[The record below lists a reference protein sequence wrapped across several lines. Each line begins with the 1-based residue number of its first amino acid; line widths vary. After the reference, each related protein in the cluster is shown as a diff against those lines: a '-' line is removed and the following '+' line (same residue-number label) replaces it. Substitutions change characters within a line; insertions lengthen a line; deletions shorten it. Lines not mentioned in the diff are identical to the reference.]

1 MKGVIQMAAKFHLWK
16 KLLWAVIMGTFS
28 SSPAISQ
35 SRPEFHPVHP
45 AIPNA
50 FDPHCLL
57 VENDSD
63 ADYLSDLEEIR
74 LGYDETDRD
83 MDSDGTADGLELGR
97 LYRERIEDLPWWD
110 THGQEPNVIYKIDFS
125 QWGMEQCEI
134 CGAAVNMGFIRIVN
148 PLASEDLDVPWIG
161 LHYMEHGS
169 FSYDGSINDGRVNVV
184 ALASVLHDAHLV
196 PVANDTDEDYLGDAE
211 ESEIG
216 YDAENPDED
225 GNWVRD
231 GADLSIGMVEII
243 AGLPEGP
250 LPDQV
255 YRIENYQYGMELC
268 EVCGEEVNMGF
279 VEIHNPM
286 LGTSIPIDYV
296 ALHAMEHESF
306 SYDGT
311 VHEGRVDLATLK
323 VVLEG
328 E

>member
-148 PLASEDLDVPWIG
+148 PLASEDLDVPWIC